1 MVDWDTRSESEEVIL
16 IFRAGGTEADP
27 ERRETIDA
35 DVASRSNDKA
45 HENSDPRVTL
55 AETLAEGE
63 QRKSLRTQR
72 RLFEL

>member
-45 HENSDPRVTL
+45 GVSVP
-55 AETLAEGE
+55 
-63 QRKSLRTQR
+63 
-72 RLFEL
+72 